1 MIKLAANY
9 QMSTATYDMKI
20 FYSLILTAT
29 FAFIFLSG
37 GTSARAQ
44 ELVSASRSGTMT
56 AAQIN
61 QRIKIVF
68 GKNAPAPAT
77 ENVDLYKISYRSTDE
92 NNRAVTL
99 SGLVALPRGASKGL
113 VVFNHGTFADR
124 RKSPS
129 RFAGRADSSETE
141 LAILAFASGGYA
153 AAIPDYLGLG
163 DHQAAHP
170 YPLGAVNS
178 RSAVDII
185 APARD
190 LAARQETSI
199 GTKLFIS
206 GYSEGGA
213 IGMWAVRDLEQKSGA
228 DYTVSAAALM
238 SGPYDISGVTKNSLI
253 APADNQTTFVTRLY
267 LIAYMVNYFHRSKG
281 VKLTDYFK
289 PAMALTVSQ
298 AFKGNITDENIIKR
312 LALAAVLMRSKNS
325 IETVITAR
333 FKRAMETLDGN
344 DPVIRELQ
352 KQDVYDWKPRTK
364 MLLVNLKKDNVV
376 DSANT
381 DKAIAAMRRRGV
393 GANSL
398 RQYVINDEKL
408 NHLTAIVPALAQ
420 ARRFFDA
427 GFTAGDR

>member
-1 MIKLAANY
+1 
-9 QMSTATYDMKI
+9 MKI
-20 FYSLILTAT
+20 FYSLILTAAVT
-29 FAFIFLSG
+29 FIFSVDA
-37 GTSARAQ
+37 TAVCAQ
-44 ELVSASRSGTMT
+44 ELAAAARSGTMT

-61 QRIKIVF
+61 GRMKTVF
-68 GKNAPAPAT
+68 GVNAPNPAT
-77 ENVDLYKISYRSTDE
+77 ENVDLYKISYRSRDE

-99 SGLVALPRGASKGL
+99 SGLIALPRGGAPKGL
-113 VVFNHGTFADR
+113 VVFNHGTIADR
-124 RKSPS
+124 RNSPS
-129 RFAGRADSSETE
+129 RFTGRGDSSETE